1 MDRDELAALAGRLEA
16 WSGFIASGYEC
27 PAAGQVMLQAS
38 RALREIGDENARLT
52 GAIKETIAAADY
64 TPDDGEWENG
74 YAWGKAAMADMLEEA
89 LSPNPDQQED

>member
-1 MDRDELAALAGRLEA
+1 MMDRDELVALAGSLEA

-38 RALREIGDENARLT
+38 RALREIGDENARLREIIYLYVDPSDVRPEHEEVVL
-52 GAIKETIAAADY
+52 ANAARS
-64 TPDDGEWENG
+64 
-74 YAWGKAAMADMLEEA
+74 A

>member
-1 MDRDELAALAGRLEA
+1 MMDRDELAALAGRLEA

-38 RALREIGDENARLT
+38 RALREIGDENARLREALQDVVT
-52 GAIKETIAAADY
+52 WDDRAAAYDV
-64 TPDDGEWENG
+64 
-74 YAWGKAAMADMLEEA
+74 